1 MLCMVDRGVS
11 LNGGFPPKSSILIRD
26 FHDKSSILGFPPIF
40 GNTHIVRAWSY
51 FLHGWIP
58 SVPSCTVCIWGTSSS
73 IRCVFFSV
81 VVILFHAFRSKRES
95 KWKNVNIH
103 REEKHEIPTLRIL
116 IPNTLTLHLK
126 MDGWNT
132 RFLLGW
138 AIFRRSV
145 KGVYHQGSL
154 AQLFQCEFWDPRY

>member
-1 MLCMVDRGVS
+1 MVDRGVS

-26 FHDKSSILGFPPIF
+26 FHDKSSILGFSP
-40 GNTHIVRAWSY
+40 Y
-51 FLHGWIP
+51 FWKHPYCQSMVLFSSWIP
-58 SVPSCTVCIWGTSSS
+58 SVPFAFAVPLPLFD
-73 IRCVFFSV
+73 VFFFSV

-138 AIFRRSV
+138 AIFRGSV

>member
-1 MLCMVDRGVS
+1 MIDRGVAW
-11 LNGGFPPKSSILIRD
+11 NGGLPPKSSILG
-26 FHDKSSILGFPPIF
+26 FSPYFWKHPYCPSMVLFSS
-40 GNTHIVRAWSY
+40 
-51 FLHGWIP
+51 WIP
-58 SVPSCTVCIWGTSSS
+58 SVPSCTVCIWGTSSASS

-138 AIFRRSV
+138 AIFRGSV